1 MQIRDLSNKIT
12 SAKLNESLAKKFGYR
27 LTLDRFSEGQL
38 TKAHKQL
45 SEKVNGFEQANSFDS
60 VHENHEY
67 QKNRA
72 MLDVIR
78 QEIKERTLSPGEEQK
93 REKFVKGM
101 KPKSGEFKKRYGERG
116 GDVMYA
122 TATKMA
128 KESTLD
134 GAMGILRTV
143 LSERTL
149 VEGEEEKAALIMSS
163 RDMVD
168 KITGWLEDVASMKA
182 ETMLDLVDSIRD
194 ELGSEISQQFNDT
207 VKPALEDLYDNLE
220 TNRMTLAQ
228 AVSILTGEEGPHGP
242 STPTMGATDMGAEIP
257 STMTAPGEE
266 EAPMG
271 DEFGGSAAATG
282 GAEAAG
288 RAKRESIEYSRRLG
302 TLLSSKKK

>member
-1 MQIRDLSNKIT
+1 MQIRDLSNKVT
-12 SAKLNESLAKKFGYR
+12 SAKLNESLAKKFGCR

-38 TKAHKQL
+38 TKAHAQL
-45 SEKVNGFEQANSFDS
+45 SEKVNGFEKTNSFDS

-101 KPKSGEFKKRYGERG
+101 KPKSKEFSKRYGERG
-116 GDVMYA
+116 SDVMYA

-134 GAMGILRTV
+134 GAMGILRTA

-194 ELGSEISQQFNDT
+194 ELGSDISQQFNDT
-207 VKPALEDLYDNLE
+207 VKPALEDLYNNLE

-228 AVSILTGEEGPHGP
+228 AVSILTGEEGPHG
-242 STPTMGATDMGAEIP
+242 SATPTMGAPDMGAEMP
-257 STMTAPGEE
+257 GTMSEPGEE
-266 EAPMG
+266 MGG
-271 DEFGGSAAATG
+271 DEFGGAAAATG
-282 GAEAAG
+282 GLEAAG
-288 RAKRESIEYSRRLG
+288 RAKRESIDYSRRLG